1 LKRSLIILLHVGYWL
16 LYLLLIF
23 IFATF
28 LKINAQRVA
37 AKEFNFMLEFFKAMG
52 SLAVLPA
59 VISFYTF
66 YFTLFNRFLAKRR
79 IGALTIS
86 AIITAAISGIAGA
99 ICITLVEGKFRIS
112 TYDISPLLQIIL
124 FMSLL
129 ALIHGIIALV
139 MRGFIHWYND
149 IRVKEEL
156 EQKNLQSELALVKS
170 QLNPHFLFN
179 TINNIDV
186 LIEKDQQKASLYL
199 NKLSDI
205 LRFLLYETSAET
217 VTLQKELEYIGK
229 YIDLQKIRYSNTNF
243 VQYSVEGDPG
253 DLRIATMLFIPFIE
267 NAFKH
272 SVHRKKDA
280 GIIIRISISNEAII
294 FYCVNHYT
302 DAPLMAEEAGGLG
315 NELIQKRLQLLY
327 PQKHELSISKEPGS
341 YKVQLTIQ
349 PGDAVSGTNKRY
361 ED

>member
-1 LKRSLIILLHVGYWL
+1 MKKSIIILLHIGYWV
-16 LYLLLIF
+16 LYLLLIY

-28 LKINAQRVA
+28 IRLNAQKA
-37 AKEFNFMLEFFKAMG
+37 IGNNFNFMLEFFKAMG

-66 YFTLFNRFLAKRR
+66 YNTLFNRFLARRR
-79 IGALTIS
+79 IGTLCIAAFITILASGLAGALTINF
-86 AIITAAISGIAGA
+86 AQ
-99 ICITLVEGKFRIS
+99 GKFHIRS
-112 TYDISPLLQIIL
+112 YDIWPLLQIIL
-124 FMSLL
+124 FMSVL

-139 MRGFIHWYND
+139 MRGFTHWYND

-186 LIEKDQQKASLYL
+186 LIEKDQQKASEYL

-217 VTLQKELEYIGK
+217 VPLQKELDYISK

-243 VQYSVEGDPG
+243 VQYNVQGNPG
-253 DLRIATMLFIPFIE
+253 NHRIATMLFIPFIE

-272 SVHRKKDA
+272 SVQRKKEA
-280 GIIIRISISNEAII
+280 SIKIRISITNDTISFFCI
-294 FYCVNHYT
+294 NHFT
-302 DAPLMAEEAGGLG
+302 DMPLLVEEAGGLG
-315 NELIQKRLQLLY
+315 NDLIQKRLSLLY
-327 PQKHELSISKEPGS
+327 PQKHELSISKETDL

-349 PGDAVSGTNKRY
+349 PG
-361 ED
+361 